1 VTILKV
7 NMEEEMLLLVLS
19 QRYAYHVWLG

>member
-7 NMEEEMLLLVLS
+7 NMEEEMRPLVLS
-19 QRYAYHVWLG
+19 QR